1 MAFYFLQ
8 IKSRFLAWLVLKAV
22 HNSYG
27 PAPLAFL
34 PIMSLQIFPVARC
47 LHEPEN
53 QPRSPP
59 VSARGLPPLALHAS
73 YSFKTQPQFPCR
85 SSPVFSLHPSPLLL
99 SGAGGQHLDGATSPR
114 TLV

>member
-1 MAFYFLQ
+1 MLALQALQ
-8 IKSRFLAWLVLKAV
+8 INFSVLPLFLYLRADLTA
-22 HNSYG
+22 
-27 PAPLAFL
+27 
-34 PIMSLQIFPVARC
+34 
-47 LHEPEN
+47 LHEPKN